1 MTSNNLNT
9 PNKKLYSCLRATFS
23 PREEIDS
30 IIDILLDVFKI
41 TSWEDINKR
50 ESPIKYKLLYACSE
64 ASEDMCKDV
73 VRYMFNIPNIK
84 NAHI

>member
-1 MTSNNLNT
+1 MAATDLNT
-9 PNKKLYSCLRATFS
+9 PDKKLYPCLRATFE
-23 PREEIDS
+23 PVEEIES
-30 IIDILLDVFKI
+30 VIDILLDVFNI

-64 ASEDMCKDV
+64 ASEEMCREVIK
-73 VRYMFNIPNIK
+73 YMFNIPNVK